1 VQAVKQVICLDIE
14 FNSVS
19 NALRRAL
26 RKSAQ
31 ASIDRL
37 LTSYYCSDKARKVHF
52 LHESALKRRLT
63 VFVCLTLA
71 VLFLY
76 NPYLAITPS
85 SSVLNVHHSLSYRA
99 TVGSSELQHFSPTDA
114 RKILAL
120 SVATV
125 LSWLDSPANP
135 IVSRVTEISADPA
148 RAFELVCSD
157 LWFRPPPAV

>member
-1 VQAVKQVICLDIE
+1 MDLCRYGGRIYPSLFKCAKARQEIPI
-14 FNSVS
+14 
-19 NALRRAL
+19 RH
-26 RKSAQ
+26 
-31 ASIDRL
+31 L
-37 LTSYYCSDKARKVHF
+37 LTARRLPTIVRRRREKVH
-52 LHESALKRRLT
+52 LVHESGLKRRLT
-63 VFVCLTLA
+63 VFVCVTLA
-71 VLFLY
+71 ILFLY
-76 NPYLAITPS
+76 NPYLALTPS
-85 SSVLNVHHSLSYRA
+85 SSILNVHHSLSYRA